1 MEEREYEL
9 VLLVHPDVE
18 PQGVTD
24 IVNSVVNLITEAGG
38 QVYRIGELAN
48 GSGQIV
54 ERPNGDWQ
62 KRKLAYP
69 VRKVLE
75 GYYLVVQAQ
84 IGKETLAPLER
95 SLKLNEN
102 VMRYLLVRTD
112 E

>member
-1 MEEREYEL
+1 MREYEL

-24 IVNSVVNLITEAGG
+24 IANSIATLITEAGG

-48 GSGQIV
+48 GSGRIV
-54 ERPNGDWQ
+54 ERPDGDWR

-69 VRKVLE
+69 IRKVLE
-75 GYYLVVQAQ
+75 GYYLVLQAQ
-84 IGKETLAPLER
+84 IHKDTLAPLER
-95 SLKLNEN
+95 SLKLNED

>member
-1 MEEREYEL
+1 MREYEL
-9 VLLVHPDVE
+9 VLLIHPDAE

-24 IVNSVVNLITEAGG
+24 IANSIADLITQAGG
-38 QVYRIGELAN
+38 QVYRRGQLVD

-54 ERPNGDWQ
+54 ERPDGDWR
-62 KRKLAYP
+62 KRKLAYS

-75 GYYLVVQAQ
+75 GYYLVLQAR
-84 IGKETLAPLER
+84 ISREALAPLER
-95 SLKLNEN
+95 SLRLNEA